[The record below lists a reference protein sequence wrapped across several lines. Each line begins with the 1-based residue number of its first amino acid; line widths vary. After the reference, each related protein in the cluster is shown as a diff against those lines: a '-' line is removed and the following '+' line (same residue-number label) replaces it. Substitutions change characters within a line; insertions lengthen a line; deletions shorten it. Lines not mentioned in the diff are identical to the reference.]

1 MGNLLA
7 PYLGNAA
14 YFFVP
19 FSDFSN
25 NWMDPL
31 VIVAAV
37 IWSIVVEVVQFEIP
51 WNIEEVALIVNIL
64 SGTMGFLL
72 SLNLTKYMTRN
83 KDGIALFESY
93 VGNVESMA
101 WFISTIDI
109 DMDLK
114 KELYTVLK
122 MLPNSLKHVFRKDF
136 SYDEITKYEK
146 DTGMIDMV
154 SEMRRFDP
162 DAKRP
167 METMLF
173 IFMIKIRKV
182 KTDKYI
188 LHTKWKD
195 LFHPY
200 GTISSI
206 VAYDVP
212 DLFEYILGSALVIY
226 TVFLPMS
233 YSERSQWNIAI
244 TFFVMYFFVGLNS
257 AGLMLQNPFH
267 SLPKGVT
274 VYPTASKTSKMTRKN
289 IEKIVYYCEKETC
302 FKKKKL
308 KM

>member
-7 PYLGNAA
+7 PYLGNFA

-31 VIVAAV
+31 IIIVAV
-37 IWSIVVEVVQFEIP
+37 MWSIVVEVVQFDIP
-51 WNIEEVALIVNIL
+51 WNIEEIVLIVNIL

-83 KDGIALFESY
+83 KDGIALFEAY

-146 DTGMIDMV
+146 DTRMVDLV
-154 SEMRRFDP
+154 SELRRFDA

-167 METMLF
+167 MESMFF
-173 IFMIKIRKV
+173 IFMIKIRK
-182 KTDKYI
+182 
-188 LHTKWKD
+188 
-195 LFHPY
+195 
-200 GTISSI
+200 
-206 VAYDVP
+206 
-212 DLFEYILGSALVIY
+212 
-226 TVFLPMS
+226 
-233 YSERSQWNIAI
+233 
-244 TFFVMYFFVGLNS
+244 
-257 AGLMLQNPFH
+257 
-267 SLPKGVT
+267 
-274 VYPTASKTSKMTRKN
+274 
-289 IEKIVYYCEKETC
+289 
-302 FKKKKL
+302 
-308 KM
+308 